1 MTATPTRTKRAY
13 DSSGRQ
19 AAAQRRRERV
29 VEVATR
35 LFAQHGWTGT
45 TLALVAKEAGV
56 STELVSGAFGG
67 KPGLLLTAVRSST
80 FGDGGDITGA
90 TAALHLEQVD
100 DREERLDRAVEF
112 VVRSLRTMAPLMPA
126 MIHAAGE
133 DAQALELIRDGRAQ
147 RAAMAHD
154 LVTMLGEGP
163 SDGSPDQQTVDL
175 VYLTTSGEVYL
186 QLTQELGWDEAHYTA
201 WLRAELDRI
210 IRG

>member
-1 MTATPTRTKRAY
+1 MTATVTRTKRAY

-80 FGDGGDITGA
+80 FGESGDIAGA
-90 TAALHLEQVD
+90 TAALQLDQVAD
-100 DREERLDRAVEF
+100 PEERLDRAVEF
-112 VVRSLRTMAPLMPA
+112 AVNALRTMAPLMPA

-133 DAQALELIRDGRAQ
+133 DPKALDLIRRGREQ
-147 RAAMAHD
+147 RSQMARD
-154 LVTMLGEGP
+154 LARLLGPGEAEP
-163 SDGSPDQQTVDL
+163 EQQTVDL
-175 VYLTTSGEVYL
+175 VYLATSGEVYL
-186 QLTQELGWDEAHYTA
+186 QLTQELGWPEEQYAA
-201 WLRAELDRI
+201 WLRGELQRLV
-210 IRG
+210 RG